1 MKETLNSLIKKI
13 NKEEEISPFLF
24 VSKNL
29 EILNEEISWFWLNL
43 LKEFNIPNIYLYILK
58 DNWEKIKV
66 KEVRDFIKKS
76 ESKSWYKIQI
86 FFIENISR
94 LTTQASNSLLKFFEE
109 PWIWNIILCTN
120 KWESNVLDTIL
131 SRVQTINIKLKKTD
145 SVDNY
150 LQNIIDKY
158 IKNQS
163 NELIKYMFSSK
174 KEKDDYLSFL
184 ENLLLYMMNNF
195 SKIWFLNELNQDIN
209 LIKSNNLN
217 PKYFSD
223 KWILKIK

>member
-1 MKETLNSLIKKI
+1 MNEVLNNLIKKI

-29 EILNEEISWFWLNL
+29 EILNQEVNWFWLNL
-43 LKEFNIPNIYLYILK
+43 LKELNIPKLYLYSLK

-66 KEVRDFIKKS
+66 KEVREFIKKS

-109 PWIWNIILCTN
+109 PWVWNIILCTN

-131 SRVQTINIKLKKTD
+131 SRVQTINIKSQKTD
-145 SVDNY
+145 PIDNY

-184 ENLLLYMMNNF
+184 ENLLLYMMKNF
-195 SKIWFLNELNQDIN
+195 SKTWFLNELNQDIN

>member
-1 MKETLNSLIKKI
+1 MNEVLNNLIRKI

-29 EILNEEISWFWLNL
+29 EILNQEVNWFWLNL
-43 LKEFNIPNIYLYILK
+43 LKELNIPKLYLYSLK

-66 KEVRDFIKKS
+66 KEVREFIKRS

-109 PWIWNIILCTN
+109 PWVWNIILCTN

-131 SRVQTINIKLKKTD
+131 SRVQTINIKSQKTD
-145 SVDNY
+145 SIDNY

-163 NELIKYMFSSK
+163 NELIKYMFSNK

-184 ENLLLYMMNNF
+184 ENLLLYMMKNF
-195 SKIWFLNELNQDIN
+195 SKTWFLNELNQDIN